1 MNINETQFLQK
12 MFKYFDIQ
20 NTGKVDFDQFY
31 RSMEKTG
38 IIMEKSD
45 LYEVFKRVD
54 ANGDGHMD
62 YKEFSQAFFADEL
75 QQSAATVDPYIQE
88 KARQMAASQA
98 AQRDAPEALL
108 ALFRDKLKARGAKG
122 LIGLQR
128 LFKIMDDDGSQT
140 LSLPEF
146 SKACRDFRIGIS
158 EENVPILFSRFD
170 VNNDG
175 TISYDEFL
183 HAVREPMSARRVA
196 LVERAFQVIDAN
208 GNGFLEADD
217 IKGSFNARKHPDVL
231 QGKRTE
237 DSVLC
242 EFLET
247 FEAHHNLKTGETGD
261 SRVTLE
267 EFLEYY
273 SNISSSIDDDD
284 YFELVI
290 NNAWNI
296 KGDAATYKTYERG
309 WVNEDKPV
317 EFRTAHAPRAVQ
329 RSGMQSKDNPLF
341 HTKGY
346 YGDKMSASRGN
357 ASGAMYNDPV
367 KVMETIPEKLQPQG
381 KIAFPSQKSKAP
393 VRADAAAYKPGFKI
407 ESKPPV
413 PRFQGI
419 LIERFRKA
427 LKARGA
433 DGIIGLSR

>member
-1 MNINETQFLQK
+1 
-12 MFKYFDIQ
+12 
-20 NTGKVDFDQFY
+20 
-31 RSMEKTG
+31 
-38 IIMEKSD
+38 
-45 LYEVFKRVD
+45 
-54 ANGDGHMD
+54 MD
-62 YKEFSQAFFADEL
+62 YKEFSTAFFIDEM
-75 QQSAATVDPYIQE
+75 QQNTPSVDPYIQE
-88 KARQMAASQA
+88 KARQMAASQN

-108 ALFRDKLKARGAKG
+108 ALFRDKLKGRGAKG

-158 EENVPILFSRFD
+158 DENVPILFSRFD

-183 HAVREPMSARRVA
+183 NAVKDPMNGRRVA
-196 LVERAFQVIDAN
+196 LVQNAFITIDRN
-208 GNGFLEADD
+208 SNGFIDVED
-217 IKGSFNARKHPDVL
+217 IKASFNAKKHPDVL

-247 FEAHHNLKTGETGD
+247 FEAHHNLKTGDRADGN
-261 SRVTLE
+261 VTME

-273 SNISSSIDDDD
+273 SNISSSIDNDE

-290 NNAWNI
+290 NNAWNA
-296 KGDAATYKTYERG
+296 KGDAATYKAYEKG
-309 WVNEDKPV
+309 WAMEDKPV
-317 EFRTAHAPRAVQ
+317 EFRTAHAPRTVQ

-341 HTKGY
+341 HTQGY
-346 YGDKMSASRGN
+346 YGEKMTASRGN

-381 KIAFPSQKSKAP
+381 IAFPSQKNKAP
-393 VRADAAAYKPGFKI
+393 VVSADPGKYKPAFKI

-413 PRFQGI
+413 PKFQGI

-427 LKARGA
+427 LKSRGA
-433 DGIIGLSR
+433 NGIIGLSR